1 MSEARD
7 PEGEPQGPRLPGIAY
22 PLLALVFGG
31 ILVWSFS
38 RVLLAVS
45 KDMAVVIAILMAANI
60 LVGAALVA
68 YGRRVRGRPVA
79 FPFLM
84 AAGAIVVAGGLVS
97 AVAFG
102 DRAPGERAEG
112 GGGETVSLAAQNI
125 AFDTTSLTLT
135 AGANVTMIFDN
146 RDAGTPHN
154 VVITR
159 DEAGTDFIFQ
169 GAEVDGPA
177 KATYTFTAPPP
188 GSYFFHCMFHP
199 TQMKG
204 TVTATAGPPPSGS
217 PPPGG
222 GPPPGAIPLE
232 AKNIAFDKTEL
243 TAPSGGQVTIHFSNQ
258 DPQTPHNFSIYT
270 DESATTPIFQ
280 GPNVTGP
287 GSTDYTFAA
296 PEPGEYFFR
305 CDIHPTIMTGTITF
319 TG

>member
-1 MSEARD
+1 MSEERVSG
-7 PEGEPQGPRLPGIAY
+7 EEPQGPRLPGIAY

-45 KDMAVVIAILMAANI
+45 KDMAVVIAILMSANI

-79 FPFLM
+79 FPFLVV
-84 AAGAIVVAGGLVS
+84 AGVIVVAGGLVS

-102 DRAPGERAEG
+102 DRPPGELAEG
-112 GGGETVSLAAQNI
+112 GETISVSAQNI

-135 AGANVTMIFDN
+135 ADANVTMIFDN

-154 VVITR
+154 IAITR
-159 DEAGTDFIFQ
+159 DEAGADIIFQ
-169 GAEVDGPA
+169 GAQVDGPA

-188 GSYFFHCMFHP
+188 GSYFFHCQFHP

-204 TVTATAGPPPSGS
+204 TVTATAGPPPSGG
-217 PPPGG
+217 PPGG

-232 AKNIAFDKTEL
+232 AKNIAFDTNEL

-270 DESATTPIFQ
+270 DESATAPIFQ
-280 GPNVTGP
+280 GANITGP
-287 GSTDYTFAA
+287 ASTDYTFAA
-296 PEPGEYFFR
+296 PEPGDYFFR
-305 CDIHPTIMTGTITF
+305 CDVHPTIMTGTITF